1 MPLKFSVVTPSYNQ
15 GPFIERT
22 IQSVLSQKGVDL
34 EYIVCDGGSSDST
47 VEVLRQYDA
56 SLTWVSEADG
66 GQADAVNKGIEATQ
80 GDIIAWINSDDIY
93 YAEAFA
99 KVSQIFET
107 YPEVQVVYGNANH
120 IDKCD
125 RIIEP
130 SPTENWSYQRLKDVC
145 FISQPA
151 TFFRRDLVNQYG
163 GLNASL
169 NFCMDYELWLRYGKH
184 TDFFYLPEVLA
195 GSRLYQD
202 TKTLGQRVAV
212 HYEINEM
219 LKEKFSLVPEK
230 WVLSYTSILVEEKG
244 KTMGRNM
251 ALAKN
256 QVQRVHEFSYEAFKS
271 YWRWRQLRISPGSLW
286 MMFRWTA
293 IAYYRLVRNQFSKI
307 LKL

>member
-1 MPLKFSVVTPSYNQ
+1 MSLKFSVVTPSYNQ
-15 GPFIERT
+15 GSFIERT

-34 EYIVCDGGSSDST
+34 EYVICDGGSSDST
-47 VEVLRQYDA
+47 LDVLRRYSDY
-56 SLTWVSEADG
+56 LNWVSEADG
-66 GQADAVNKGIEATQ
+66 GQADAVNKGIQATS

-99 KVSQIFET
+99 KVKHIFET
-107 YPEVQVVYGNANH
+107 HPKVQVIYGNANH
-120 IDKCD
+120 IDKSD
-125 RIIEP
+125 HIIE
-130 SPTENWSYQRLKDVC
+130 SYPTEHWNYTRLKDVC

-151 TFFRRDLVNQYG
+151 TFFRRNLVHQYG

-169 NFCMDYELWLRYGKH
+169 NFCMDYELWLRYGRH
-184 TDFFYLPEVLA
+184 TDFFYLAEVLA

-230 WVLSYTSILVEEKG
+230 WVLSYISILVEERG
-244 KTMGRNM
+244 KATGRNM
-251 ALAKN
+251 ALATS
-256 QVQRVHEFSYEAFKS
+256 QVQRVHEFSYEALKS
-271 YWRWRQLRISPGSLW
+271 YWQWRKLRISPSSVW
-286 MMFRWTA
+286 MMFRWTV
-293 IAYYRLVRNQFSKI
+293 IAYYRLIRNRFSKT